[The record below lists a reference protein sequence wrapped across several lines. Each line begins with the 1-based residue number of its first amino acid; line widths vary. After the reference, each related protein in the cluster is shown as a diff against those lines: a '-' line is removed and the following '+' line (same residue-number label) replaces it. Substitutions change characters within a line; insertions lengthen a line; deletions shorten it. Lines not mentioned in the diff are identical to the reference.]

1 MIRPLA
7 LAALTAAATL
17 TATALIAAGPAH
29 AAIPGDELVWSD
41 SIGLTSAT
49 SRINS
54 VSCPSGKQLI
64 GARAYTRGAPRDTL
78 ITALIPTATAAV
90 ALAREDEDGTE
101 REWTVTVEAVCA
113 LPVPGHQ
120 IVVQHSETNSTNK
133 QVRATCPTG
142 KKLLTAGWNT
152 QGEGQV
158 WVNQVAFAFDVTS
171 VAVTG
176 MEDPDGYAG
185 NWRLSTYAVCAD
197 PLPGQTVRTATS
209 VTDQSDKMF
218 DVRCESHQRWLSAG
232 WSFIG
237 AGGVTPA
244 GQVSPNL
251 WAQGTSWFQLNAW
264 EDDDGFMHHWY
275 AVGRAVCV
283 DRA

>member
-1 MIRPLA
+1 MIRPLV

-17 TATALIAAGPAH
+17 TAAAPAH
-29 AAIPGDELVWSD
+29 AAIPGDELVWSNPA
-41 SIGLTSAT
+41 GPTSAT
-49 SRINS
+49 GRINS
-54 VSCPSGKQLI
+54 VACPSGKQLI
-64 GARAYTRGAPRDTL
+64 GARAFTRGAPRDTL
-78 ITALIPTATAAV
+78 VTALIPTATTAV
-90 ALAREDEDGTE
+90 AVAQEDEDGTE
-101 REWTVTVEAVCA
+101 REWSLIVEAVCA
-113 LPVPGHQ
+113 LPVPGYE
-120 IVVQHSETNSTNK
+120 IVAQHSDATSTNK

-158 WVNQVAFAFDVTS
+158 WVNQVSFAADVTS

-176 MEDPDGYAG
+176 MEDPDGYSG
-185 NWRLSTYAVCAD
+185 SWRLSTYAVCAD
-197 PLPGQTVRTATS
+197 PLPGQSVRTATS
-209 VTDQSDKMF
+209 VTDRSDKMF
-218 DVRCESHQRWLSAG
+218 DVRCESHQRWLAAG

-237 AGGVTPA
+237 TGGVTPA

-264 EDDDGFMHHWY
+264 EDDDGFSHDWY

-283 DRA
+283 NRA

>member
-1 MIRPLA
+1 MIRPLV
-7 LAALTAAATL
+7 LAALTAAATVL
-17 TATALIAAGPAH
+17 AVDPAH
-29 AAIPGDELVWSD
+29 AAIPGEEVVWSD
-41 SIGLTSAT
+41 PTGLSSAT

-64 GARAYTRGAPRDTL
+64 GARAYTRNAPRDTL
-78 ITALIPTATAAV
+78 VTALIPTVNAAV
-90 ALAREDEDGTE
+90 AIAREDEDGTE
-101 REWTVTVEAVCA
+101 REWALGVEAVCA

-120 IVVQHSETNSTNK
+120 IVVQHSDTTSTNK

-158 WVNQVAFAFDVTS
+158 WVNQVSFASDLTS

-185 NWRLSTYAVCAD
+185 AWRLSTYAVCAD
-197 PLPGQTVRTATS
+197 PLPGQSLRTATS
-209 VTDQSDKMF
+209 VTDRSDKMF

-237 AGGVTPA
+237 TGGVSPA

-251 WAQGTSWFQLNAW
+251 WASGASWFQLNAW
-264 EDDDGFMHHWY
+264 EDDDGFDHDWY
-275 AVGRAVCV
+275 AVARAVCV
-283 DRA
+283 NRG